1 MNNNV
6 ILSSTVL
13 PVDYN
18 LSLRTTNA
26 TTIAISSTIKN
37 CNVSLQYKFIEHIVY
52 LYVMSPL
59 CLIGLIL
66 NVINLI
72 VFSDP
77 SFKNLTFK
85 YLRLIAFVDC
95 ITCILV
101 FIYCITNYTRPRTLN
116 DKYFRIW
123 YLVNVYFP
131 LANITAAC
139 NVLLTITVT
148 IERLVSVRWPMD
160 KQRLFSSNRILI
172 TLFICFL
179 FPILANSINFL
190 VYKVG
195 ECNNLSLTSI
205 AKTTAYE
212 YFGMCK
218 EILLRFIPICILV
231 FSNCLLLSTVH
242 AANKKFKSHKRPLQS
257 ISKIP
262 AATTTT
268 TTTTVFRPSVSN
280 GCDTTPINKYLSESQ
295 SQTDNLLSRSLSC
308 ESTLPTNVKQK
319 TLSFPIKLFS
329 KIHSR
334 KQQQERQLTIMLVW
348 LSTLYLC
355 GQIPMLFA
363 YPNFVFKDV
372 SKSSYKYYALVV
384 NLLELTTYLANFFIY
399 VRFTSQF
406 QQVFRTKVERIVFC
420 FVRN

>member
-6 ILSSTVL
+6 ILFSTVL
-13 PVDYN
+13 SVDYN

-37 CNVSLQYKFIEHIVY
+37 CNVSLQYKIIEHIVY

-72 VFSDP
+72 VFSDR

-148 IERLVSVRWPMD
+148 IERLVSVRWPME
-160 KQRLFSSNRILI
+160 KQRLFSSNRSAYHHD
-172 TLFICFL
+172 FIVSVFW
-179 FPILANSINFL
+179 NM
-190 VYKVG
+190 Y
-195 ECNNLSLTSI
+195 ECL
-205 AKTTAYE
+205 
-212 YFGMCK
+212 
-218 EILLRFIPICILV
+218 
-231 FSNCLLLSTVH
+231 
-242 AANKKFKSHKRPLQS
+242 
-257 ISKIP
+257 
-262 AATTTT
+262 
-268 TTTTVFRPSVSN
+268 
-280 GCDTTPINKYLSESQ
+280 
-295 SQTDNLLSRSLSC
+295 
-308 ESTLPTNVKQK
+308 
-319 TLSFPIKLFS
+319 
-329 KIHSR
+329 
-334 KQQQERQLTIMLVW
+334 W
-348 LSTLYLC
+348 
-355 GQIPMLFA
+355 
-363 YPNFVFKDV
+363 
-372 SKSSYKYYALVV
+372 
-384 NLLELTTYLANFFIY
+384 
-399 VRFTSQF
+399 VRFRAS
-406 QQVFRTKVERIVFC
+406 I
-420 FVRN
+420 